1 MQRRYSRAIPWPPMG
16 NQAESKLRLLTIH
29 AHPDDEAS
37 KGAATVASCHA
48 DGVHCV
54 LICCTGGE
62 VGDIL
67 NPAMDTPEVRENL
80 VDVRAAELARS
91 VEIIGYDE
99 LVMLGYRDSGMPD
112 TEENAHPDAFAAA
125 DPDEAIARLVKVIR
139 RVRPHVIVTYPD
151 DRRGYNHPDH
161 LQVHDIS
168 VPAFEIAG
176 DPDCFPDAGEPW
188 HPLKLYFTTWSRT
201 RIEGLHRK
209 HLELGIESP
218 YNDWWF
224 KRPSQDHLI
233 TTQVPV
239 GDYWNVRRD
248 ALLAH
253 ATQVDPESPFWF
265 GLPDEVAR
273 TVHPYDDYVLAQSLV
288 GGPIGG
294 QIEDDLFSGIRTM
307 PAAEIEA
314 VAHRGV
320 GGRPPDGE
328 ALMDKTR

>member
-1 MQRRYSRAIPWPPMG
+1 MG
-16 NQAESKLRLLTIH
+16 NLAEPELRLMTIH

-48 DGVHCV
+48 GGVHCV
-54 LICCTGGE
+54 LVCCTGGE

-67 NPAMDTPEVRENL
+67 NPVMDTPEVRENL
-80 VDVRAAELARS
+80 VDVRAAELGRS

-112 TEENAHPDAFAAA
+112 TEENSHPDAFANA

-168 VPAFEIAG
+168 VPAFEVAG
-176 DPDCFPDAGEPW
+176 DPDCCPEAGEPW
-188 HPLKLYFTTWSRT
+188 HPLKLYFTTWSRA
-201 RIEGLHRK
+201 RIEGLHRR

-218 YNDWWF
+218 YSEWWF

-239 GDYWNVRRD
+239 GDFWDVRHD
-248 ALLAH
+248 SLLAH

-273 TVHPYDDYVLAQSLV
+273 TVHPFDDYVLAQSLV
-288 GGPIGG
+288 GGPVDGR
-294 QIEDDLFSGIRTM
+294 IEDDLFEGIRGM
-307 PAAEIEA
+307 SADELEA
-314 VAHRGV
+314 LAHRGV